1 MAVPSPSPGTAQPS
15 GAKIDAPITREYF
28 EVGPADGNIRQTLNR
43 WAQVAGWTFNVEHW
57 AVNVDVPIVGSATF
71 DSGFKPAVRA
81 LLASTELGDRPLR
94 PCFYSNKVVRVVP
107 YAQVCDRTR
116 NPGSSS

>member
-1 MAVPSPSPGTAQPS
+1 
-15 GAKIDAPITREYF
+15 
-28 EVGPADGNIRQTLNR
+28 L
-43 WAQVAGWTFNVEHW
+43 
-57 AVNVDVPIVGSATF
+57 
-71 DSGFKPAVRA
+71 A

-116 NPGSSS
+116 NPAGAS